1 MTFTDAA
8 SFHHHKR
15 ENVQCNH
22 GLLLL
27 IDPLIRYGQYGI
39 HSSQYGC
46 FGEFVQRD
54 SMQHQRLETF
64 KILKRPKN
72 RTL

>member
-1 MTFTDAA
+1 MRLVFITIKEKMF
-8 SFHHHKR
+8 
-15 ENVQCNH
+15 NVTMVV
-22 GLLLL
+22 LLL